1 MYALLL
7 EFDLLYEQV
16 GSLKQKRSLVRP
28 VVADIRR
35 RWPVAVAEVDHLELL
50 RRAGI
55 GVAVVANSA
64 DRCQQVGDE
73 IERFVAAAPE
83 SELLS
88 ARWRWVGP
96 ADEGCPDCP
105 TE

>member
-28 VVADIRR
+28 MVADIRH
-35 RWPVAVAEVDHLELL
+35 RWPVGVAEVDHLELL
-50 RRAGI
+50 RRASI

-64 DRCQQVGDE
+64 DRCRQVGEE

-83 SELLS
+83 SMLL
-88 ARWRWVGP
+88 AVRRRWVGP
-96 ADEGCPDCP
+96 EDSYAAPE
-105 TE
+105 